1 MQRLAVNNMLIIRQ
15 YQPIDKGSVREL
27 HIQALE
33 PTGAM
38 LPGGPWNDD
47 DLSDISNQYLTNGGE
62 FLVGILDNRIVC
74 MGALKKKSDTA
85 GEIKRM
91 RVLPDFQRKGYGQ
104 LMLDRLE
111 ARARQFGYAIMFG
124 YDYETDSRSEFIQKE
139 RLLRNKPH
147 GFRRVRNNI
156 FREAIGIDFCFN
168 RTLHCT

>member
-62 FLVGILDNRIVC
+62 FLVGVLDNRIVC
-74 MGALKKKSDTA
+74 MGALKKKSDTT

-111 ARARQFGYAIMFG
+111 ARARQFGYTQLCLDTTTKQIPAQNLYKKNG
-124 YDYETDSRSEFIQKE
+124 YCEISRMVFAGLEIIFSEKQ
-139 RLLRNKPH
+139 L
-147 GFRRVRNNI
+147 
-156 FREAIGIDFCFN
+156 A
-168 RTLHCT
+168 